1 MLSMVSSSGTY
12 RKPMDESCAGLLGPP
27 SKLGY
32 NHPMRIYRIGQITGY
47 IKGLMEEDDL
57 LQDLW
62 LEGEI
67 SNWRPYPSGHIYF
80 SLKDESAAINA
91 VLWRPYA
98 AALAFRPRDGDGVL
112 AHGYISVYEAR
123 GVYQLY
129 VDELRRAGEGLQ
141 ALELERLKKQLAAEG
156 LFEAARKR
164 PLPSY
169 PRRLGVV
176 TSPAGA
182 AWRDICR
189 VLARRYPLVEV
200 RLAPAAVQGAE
211 APEQIVNA
219 LRLLAQHGEADAIII
234 ARGGGSAEDLW
245 AFNDEGVARAIA
257 ASPVP
262 VIAGVGHEIDW
273 TVADLVADVRA
284 PTPSAAAEI
293 AVPDRSEL
301 LALVDQRRAS
311 LVAALN
317 TRFAQARL
325 EWGREREAL
334 RRASPQGLINSG
346 RQRLD
351 GLQHRMQMAVR
362 HALALRRAHLQAAHA
377 RLTSLSPLA
386 TLERGYALVSRQ
398 EDGRV
403 VRSVRQATPGAA
415 LRVRVADGEFPARAE
430 EVSGGPRMV

>member
-1 MLSMVSSSGTY
+1 
-12 RKPMDESCAGLLGPP
+12 
-27 SKLGY
+27 
-32 NHPMRIYRIGQITGY
+32 MRIYRIGQITGY

-80 SLKDESAAINA
+80 SLKDEAAAINA

-98 AALAFRPRDGDGVL
+98 AALAFRPRDGDSVL

-123 GVYQLY
+123 GTYQLY
-129 VDELRRAGEGLQ
+129 VDELRPAGAGLQ

-164 PLPSY
+164 PLPPY

-189 VLARRYPLVEV
+189 VLSRRYPLVEV
-200 RLAPAAVQGAE
+200 RLAPTAVQGAE
-211 APEQIVNA
+211 APEQIIAA
-219 LRLLAQHGEADAIII
+219 LRLLGERGAVDAVIL

-262 VIAGVGHEIDW
+262 VIVGVGHEIDW
-273 TVADLVADVRA
+273 TLADLVADVRA
-284 PTPSAAAEI
+284 PTPSAAAEV

-301 LALVDQRRAS
+301 LALVAQRRAA

-317 TRFAQARL
+317 TRFAQARQQ
-325 EWGREREAL
+325 WAREREAL
-334 RRASPQGLINSG
+334 RRASPQGLINNG

-351 GLQHRMQMAVR
+351 GLHDRLLMAAQHG
-362 HALALRRAHLQAAHA
+362 LALRLAHLQAAQA
-377 RLTSLSPLA
+377 RLMSLSPLA

-398 EDGRV
+398 EDGRI
-403 VRSVRQATPGAA
+403 VRSVQQAKPGVA

-430 EVSGGPRMV
+430 EAFHRPSMV